1 MPSTPPT
8 PPSTPQPPTLP
19 PSPTPQHNPRGR
31 SSYLPRV
38 YDALLRKRLSAKGAV
53 LVEGPKWCGK
63 TTTCEQIAA
72 STLYMADPAAR
83 AQNLL
88 FAETQPSFLLEGA
101 VPRLIDEWQLA
112 PQLWDAVRFEV
123 DRRGAFGQ
131 FILTGSSVP
140 PNLNEIS
147 HTGTGRIARM
157 RMRPMSLFESGDS
170 TGTTSLAA
178 LFAGES
184 LPPSHAG
191 MSIERL
197 AFLLCRGGWPG
208 AVGITDEY
216 AALQQSVDYVD
227 AVVESDISRVD
238 DVERDPHLARRL
250 LRSYARMESS
260 QASTA
265 QIAADA
271 AANETSGPSAKTVQ
285 SYLRA
290 LEKIFVIEDLSAWNP
305 NLRSKT
311 AIRSADTR
319 HFVDPSIATAALGV
333 NPQGILLDLETFGLL
348 FEGLCV
354 RDLRVYADSLDGQV
368 FHYRDKTGLECDAVI
383 HLRDGRYGL
392 IEVKLGGN
400 RLIEEGAGNLRKL
413 ASRLDTSRMNKPSF
427 LMVLT
432 GTGAYS
438 YTRPDGVV
446 VAPVSTLRP

>member
-1 MPSTPPT
+1 MSSKPT
-8 PPSTPQPPTLP
+8 ARP
-19 PSPTPQHNPRGR
+19 GGE
-31 SSYLPRV
+31 YLPRI

-72 STLYMADPAAR
+72 SALYMTDPTQR
-83 AQNLL
+83 AQNML
-88 FAETQPSFLLEGA
+88 FAETQPSFLLEGST
-101 VPRLIDEWQLA
+101 PRLIDEWQLA

-123 DRRGAFGQ
+123 DQRNAFGQ
-131 FILTGSSVP
+131 FLLTGSSVP
-140 PNLNEIS
+140 PNLSNIA

-178 LFAGES
+178 LFAEGTLQPAHS
-184 LPPSHAG
+184 G
-191 MSIERL
+191 TTIEHL
-197 AFLLCRGGWPG
+197 AFLLCRGGWPR
-208 AVGITDEY
+208 AVSIPQDDT
-216 AALQQSVDYVD
+216 ALQQAVDYLD
-227 AVVESDISRVD
+227 AVTESDISRVD

-260 QASTA
+260 QTSIA
-265 QIAADA
+265 QITADV
-271 AANETSGPSAKTVQ
+271 AANDESGPSTKTVQ

-290 LEKIFVIEDLSAWNP
+290 LEKIFVIEDMPAWNP

-319 HFVDPSIATAALGV
+319 HFVDPSIAAAALGV
-333 NPQGILLDLETFGLL
+333 NPQGILRDLETFGLL
-348 FEGLCV
+348 FEGMCI
-354 RDLRVYADSLDGQV
+354 RDLRVYADALGGQV
-368 FHYRDKTGLECDAVI
+368 FHYRDKTGLECDAVV

-392 IEVKLGGN
+392 IEVKLGGDKLTN
-400 RLIEEGAGNLRKL
+400 EGASNLLKL
-413 ASRLDTSRMNKPSF
+413 AGRLDTSKMSEPSF

-438 YTRPDGVV
+438 FTRPDGVI
-446 VAPVSTLRP
+446 VAPITTLRP

>member
-1 MPSTPPT
+1 MATT
-8 PPSTPQPPTLP
+8 TK
-19 PSPTPQHNPRGR
+19 HGKR
-31 SSYLPRV
+31 YLPRV
-38 YDALLRKRLSAKGAV
+38 YDTLLSKRLAAKGAV

-72 STLYMADPAAR
+72 STLYMADSAQR

-88 FAETQPSFLLEGA
+88 FAETQPSFLLEGDT
-101 VPRLIDEWQLA
+101 PRLIDEWQLA

-123 DRRGAFGQ
+123 DRRDEFGQ
-131 FILTGSSVP
+131 FLLTGSSVP
-140 PNLNEIS
+140 PNLSLIA

-157 RMRPMSLFESGDS
+157 RMRPMSLYESDDSSGAISLSALFEGEQVHPVHA
-170 TGTTSLAA
+170 GTT
-178 LFAGES
+178 
-184 LPPSHAG
+184 
-191 MSIERL
+191 IERL
-197 AFLLCRGGWPG
+197 AFLLCRGGWPR
-208 AVGITDEY
+208 AVDIDNDE

-250 LRSYARMESS
+250 MRSYARMESS
-260 QASTA
+260 QTSIA
-265 QIAADA
+265 QIAADVA
-271 AANETSGPSAKTVQ
+271 ASDESGPSVKTVQ
-285 SYLRA
+285 SYLKA
-290 LEKIFVIEDLSAWNP
+290 LEKIFVIEDMPAWNP

-333 NPQGILLDLETFGLL
+333 NPSGILRDLETFGLL
-348 FEGLCV
+348 FEGMCV
-354 RDLRVYADSLDGQV
+354 RDLRVYADALDGQV

-392 IEVKLGGN
+392 IEVKLGGD
-400 RLIEEGAGNLRKL
+400 RLINEGAANLRKL
-413 ASRLDTSRMNKPSF
+413 ADRIDTGRMQNPSF

-432 GTGAYS
+432 GTGAYG

-446 VAPVSTLRP
+446 VAPVTTLRP